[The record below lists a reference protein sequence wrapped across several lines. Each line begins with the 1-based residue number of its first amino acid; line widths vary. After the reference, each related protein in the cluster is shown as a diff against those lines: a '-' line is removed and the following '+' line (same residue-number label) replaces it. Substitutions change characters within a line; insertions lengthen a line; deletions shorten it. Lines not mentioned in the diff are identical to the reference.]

1 MTRKIPSH
9 DDLRGSRRRLRF
21 VLCRTLTV
29 LLIGSPL
36 LAATAAEQQDPRP
49 LLHAHAHN
57 DYRHRRP
64 LLDAL
69 AHGFC
74 NVEADIFL
82 ADGRLLVG
90 HGRAELRPQRS
101 LQKLYL
107 EPLAARVAKNKGHVY
122 RDNPQPND
130 PQPDDSEFT
139 LLIDLKSSGPQTYAA
154 LDKLLQKYAHML
166 SSVEDG
172 RLCKRAV
179 RVVISGNRPF
189 KAVAA
194 QTTRYAGLDGRVA
207 DLESKMPDH
216 LMPMISDRWSNQFTW
231 RGQGPMPPKEREKLR
246 RIVKKSHQANRRV
259 RFWATPEKESVW
271 QELLDAEVDL
281 INTDRLDKLQSFLLK
296 R

>member
-1 MTRKIPSH
+1 MHYFYFDYLCS
-9 DDLRGSRRRLRF
+9 

-29 LLIGSPL
+29 FLISSPL
-36 LAATAAEQQDPRP
+36 LAATATEQQNPRP

-74 NVEADIFL
+74 SVEADVFL
-82 ADGRLLVG
+82 EDGRLLVG
-90 HGRAELRPQRS
+90 HWRGELRRERS

-107 EPLAARVAKNKGHVY
+107 DPLAQRVAKNKGRVY
-122 RDNPQPND
+122 DNGSQPNE
-130 PQPDDSEFT
+130 SEFT
-139 LLIDLKSSGPQTYAA
+139 LLIDLKSSGIQTYAT
-154 LDKLLQKYAHML
+154 LDKLLQKYAHMI
-166 SSVEDG
+166 SSVED
-172 RLCKRAV
+172 RQLCKRAV

-189 KAVAA
+189 QAVAA
-194 QTTRYAGLDGRVA
+194 QTTRYAGLDGRVG
-207 DLESKMPDH
+207 DLESKMADH
-216 LMPMISDRWSNQFTW
+216 LMPMISDRWSNQFAW
-231 RGQGPMPPKEREKLR
+231 RGQGPMPAEEREKLR
-246 RIVKKSHQANRRV
+246 LIVKKAHQANRLV

-281 INTDRLDKLQSFLLK
+281 INTDRLDKLRGFLLE